1 MRNVVTVILA
11 AGESKRIKS
20 NKSKIFHEVAGLSMI
35 EYVYLVAKKI
45 SSKNIIIVCNKKNII
60 QISKKFPQAKV
71 MIQKKQNGTAGAVLV
86 AKKIIKK
93 NQDVLILYGDAP
105 LIKDISI

>member
-1 MRNVVTVILA
+1 MRNVVTIILA

-45 SSKNIIIVCNKKNII
+45 SSKNIIINFSFCAIGDLINKINNK
-60 QISKKFPQAKV
+60 
-71 MIQKKQNGTAGAVLV
+71 
-86 AKKIIKK
+86 
-93 NQDVLILYGDAP
+93 
-105 LIKDISI
+105 